1 MVLQTSKRKLTSKQ
15 LAKNLKKH
23 LSLKDHEA
31 KTKKRVS
38 ESKMVIVKA
47 KDVR

>member
-1 MVLQTSKRKLTSKQ
+1 MILQTSKRKLTPKQ

-31 KTKKRVS
+31 ETKKRV
-38 ESKMVIVKA
+38 ENKKVIIVKA
-47 KDVR
+47 KDIG